1 MRRAPAL
8 AVASLALVLAG
19 VAAAA
24 SPPLPKVLLQQI
36 HPGMPFKASG
46 SVVGEGTPLKVYASI
61 VPTVHLFGDT
71 LQAKLAVVADRRWV
85 NPARLRVTASFK
97 PYTPIT
103 PPKIL
108 TLHVGRFEQLT
119 WVWRLDC
126 LTATCVPVAPPSEQA
141 HVFSFPAARIDY
153 LRANGSREYGLEAAW
168 PRVEVISQVSP
179 SVAYALVNLRRYEW
193 QYQLAPVAAPTF
205 RVSPTLLFWVALG
218 LAGLM
223 ALGAAGALA
232 RWYRVLRPG
241 AVAAAPADAPALEKA
256 LALLAWAHTQGD
268 ETLQRKAFERV
279 ASELGLET
287 TADDLARAAQELAW
301 SQRVPEDEEVEAF
314 TEQARGQGRDA

>member
-1 MRRAPAL
+1 MKRAL
-8 AVASLALVLAG
+8 VAVVAPLALVLAG
-19 VAAAA
+19 VASAA
-24 SPPLPKVLLQQI
+24 SPTLPKVLLQQI

-46 SVVGEGTPLKVYASI
+46 SVIGEGTPLKVYASI

-85 NPARLRVTASFK
+85 DPARLRVTASFK

-103 PPKIL
+103 PPQIL

-119 WVWRLDC
+119 WVWRLRC

-141 HVFSFPAARIDY
+141 HVFRFPAARVDY
-153 LRANGSREYGLEAAW
+153 LRANGTRAYGLEATW

-179 SVAYALVNLRRYEW
+179 SVAYSLVNLRKYEW
-193 QYQLAPVAAPTF
+193 RYQLTPVAAPSF

-223 ALGAAGALA
+223 ALAAAGALA

-241 AVAAAPADAPALEKA
+241 AAPAAPVEAPALEKA

-279 ASELGLET
+279 ANELGLEA

-301 SQRVPEDEEVEAF
+301 SQRLPEHEEVEAF
-314 TEQARGQGRDA
+314 TEQARGQGRDT